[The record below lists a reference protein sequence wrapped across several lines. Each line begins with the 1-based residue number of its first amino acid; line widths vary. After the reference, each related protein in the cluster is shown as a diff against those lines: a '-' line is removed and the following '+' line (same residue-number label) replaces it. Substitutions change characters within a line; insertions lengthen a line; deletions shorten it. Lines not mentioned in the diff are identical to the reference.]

1 VAEVVLALLVLK
13 SQMDQQ
19 VVLVGQEQQMILQ
32 EVQ

>member
-13 SQMDQQ
+13 SQMDQR
-19 VVLVGQEQQMILQ
+19 VALVGQEQQMILQ